1 MADPTSIEVLTSA
14 ARAALGQT
22 GRYTVIELLARED
35 AAVAAQVYA
44 ALQVDLYWKRKDLP
58 GVVAVSLAGIQ
69 HALTA
74 AHASGDDADAFL
86 GSAKQLAYNLASFTW
101 PGWDEPGLVP
111 TPAEVAIGLEA
122 AQLNCRLADELNRP
136 DGAKAKALWTLGAHQ
151 LAAGQLGR
159 AADTF
164 RSAEIHAVR
173 AGAVLDQRMLRAYAA
188 LADLIADGSNGTAA
202 AALKSEWDAL
212 AEEGSEDAM
221 AYARQIRVA
230 RNWFGRGKGYDGP
243 DWGTPSP

>member
-44 ALQVDLYWKRKDLP
+44 ALQLDLYWKRKDLP

-86 GSAKQLAYNLASFTW
+86 GSAKRLAYNLASFTW
-101 PGWDEPGLVP
+101 PGWDEPDLAP

-151 LAAGQLGR
+151 LAAGRYALAAETFAVGR
-159 AADTF
+159 AHAARAAASTDAIMLEADGLLADGLA
-164 RSAEIHAVR
+164 RPDEVGV
-173 AGAVLDQRMLRAYAA
+173 GARLDGLLAALRQDGTVDGPAYADQ
-188 LADLIADGSNGTAA
+188 LV
-202 AALKSEWDAL
+202 
-212 AEEGSEDAM
+212 
-221 AYARQIRVA
+221 VA
-230 RNWFGRGKGYDGP
+230 RRVFRPTPGP
-243 DWGTPSP
+243 